1 METSHLG
8 LSFSFSAHFLTVGLC
23 IPPFLLQ
30 EEVSLMMSEQ
40 GTNLCAWENIIRSH
54 FIVAIL

>member
-8 LSFSFSAHFLTVGLC
+8 LSLSFSAHYLTVGLC
-23 IPPFLLQ
+23 IPQFLQQ

-40 GTNLCAWENIIRSH
+40 GTNLCA
-54 FIVAIL
+54 